1 VEPYWLEVT
10 KVQVGVQG
18 LPFALDRLTVAQLG
32 DFHLG
37 QHVSRDQV
45 RRAVEMTNAL
55 APDLIVLTGD
65 FVTGSASY
73 SAACAEEL
81 ARLEAPYGVYAVLGN
96 HDNWTDADEVS
107 ANVEAAGMVVLR
119 DEARAIDIGERRL
132 WLLGIEDTGYTAGFF
147 GGFFGD
153 FRAIW
158 DEKRQ
163 RLAEMLEGVPD
174 DEPRL
179 LLVHNPDFTE
189 MLPEG
194 RIDLALCG
202 HTHGGQV
209 RLPLLGAPVVPSFF
223 GDKYAHGLVHGPSGL
238 VYVNRGIG
246 LIPPAVRFNCRPEVT
261 LLRLVS
267 G

>member
-1 VEPYWLEVT
+1 VEPCWLEVS

-18 LPFALDRLTVAQLG
+18 LPPALDKLTVAQLG

-81 ARLEAPYGVYAVLGN
+81 AQLKAPYGVYAVLGN

-107 ANVEAAGMVVLR
+107 ANVEAAGIVVLR
-119 DEARAIDIGERRL
+119 DEARGIDIGGSRV
-132 WLLGIEDTGYTAGFF
+132 WLLGIEDTGFTAGFF
-147 GGFFGD
+147 GGSFGD
-153 FRAIW
+153 FKAIW

-163 RLAEMLEGVPD
+163 RLAEMLERVPEG
-174 DEPRL
+174 EPRL
-179 LLVHNPDFTE
+179 LLAHNPDFTE

-209 RLPLLGAPVVPSFF
+209 RVPLLGAPVVPSFF
-223 GDKYAHGLVHGPSGL
+223 GSKYASGLVRGPSTL

-246 LIPPAVRFNCRPEVT
+246 LIPPVVRFNCRPEVT
-261 LLRLVS
+261 LLRMVP